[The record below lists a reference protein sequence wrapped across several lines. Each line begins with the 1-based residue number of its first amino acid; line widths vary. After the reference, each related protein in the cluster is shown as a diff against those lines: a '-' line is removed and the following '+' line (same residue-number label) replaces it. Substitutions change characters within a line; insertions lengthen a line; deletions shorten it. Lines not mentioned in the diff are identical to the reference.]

1 MAQNQVET
9 NEWDEPILTIAGT
22 NPGKTVVE
30 PSTGGLQPRS
40 KSPVTRRRES
50 SFAAV
55 VADLDVGEVA
65 SRTHHLNSEM
75 TLAELAVNM
84 PEMKAMIRNNATPA
98 VTQARKR
105 TGGEYRIETAETI
118 TPSGRIYLLVLVT
131 RTA

>member
-9 NEWDEPILTIAGT
+9 NEWDEPILTIGGAG
-22 NPGKTVVE
+22 PAQAAE